1 MVLYRVD
8 GTRQEY
14 EHEKFSCAELIEFF
28 HGWFTLRYVRTDE
41 DGTDLFLVTRDP
53 HDVPATVD
61 LGYNKIASAICG
73 WDVLGDA
80 ILCTEVQ
87 IK

>member
-41 DGTDLFLVTRDP
+41 DGTDLFAVIKELHGTPIGEYPAYNEQASREFGF
-53 HDVPATVD
+53 DV
-61 LGYNKIASAICG
+61 
-73 WDVLGDA
+73 WGDA
-80 ILCTEVQ
+80 MLCTEVQ